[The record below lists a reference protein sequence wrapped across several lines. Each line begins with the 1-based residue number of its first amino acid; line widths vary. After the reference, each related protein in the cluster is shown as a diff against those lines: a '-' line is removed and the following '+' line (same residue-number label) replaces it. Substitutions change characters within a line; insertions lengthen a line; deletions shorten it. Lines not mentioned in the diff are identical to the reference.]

1 MAYKF
6 EHEVVREILKATI
19 ADQNPRNTDT
29 RSPWYSL
36 SDEALNEYTK
46 KVITHLERVQDS
58 SLTIAHAIAL
68 ESKET
73 EDLSIEARQGILH
86 HLIDKQNQSLANTLP
101 SDPAYTAKEKR
112 LADLQDELQK
122 LDTVKE
128 GFELSNNHAEA
139 EAKAKARAPQ
149 ELTLPNHRFH
159 DIGTDQ
165 NPDRVRVY
173 MAVYAPYIPGSQ
185 FKDLILD
192 DKGQLDAKSNQLWI
206 GAGTPYKALGWL
218 QKYQLDNNKDTLD
231 RKNKNANGSEEF
243 LPGQPMIRSVE
254 VNRAFFDRHLPEAT
268 PEGGVRYNTVE
279 GINEPRL
286 AYVDVKSFNQLGL
299 DTTTQ
304 DISGNTQ
311 QSALMRSFLENA
323 HPKTLET
330 ISFRHNLRSRPEGI
344 DGKRVDVQNFMKD
357 LGISVGGEGPSVYL
371 FDRNNTMFHTYN
383 DDKETWQFSTT
394 EDQIK
399 KVKSLQGML
408 TQLEQMHS
416 KTSSLSLASD
426 GFETPAPEHRQAP
439 TVAPISPTSSRMS
452 DDIDSGYLAD
462 TGSLSGSDRRSL
474 SSSQSDSQSDRGTGS
489 DISAQDLESRASE
502 ERNFSTNESEDH
514 TVAASPD
521 YEDDRHPDA
530 LDLFY
535 SSDADIED
543 HGPTLPLK
551 VDLGSD
557 ENQATIKSFGEFL
570 AINHLTPGAL
580 VLPAKDISQNQR
592 DTRGDNLIKVII
604 EDEIATQLLKDR
616 SRKLNN
622 TVNGLID
629 YLEKGRTESIANLD
643 KNIAST
649 GEQLSRQIN
658 SKSSDNEYLSNQID
672 KNKATLNQAESER
685 DRLFQ
690 TSPLIQKV
698 LKNQLVQ
705 NDLMAISRNTG
716 EKPSAELFIN
726 ELRKFARGE
735 DLKTTHLGANLFF
748 HSLRIV
754 AQEINQTPGAIRPD
768 PIPHKTIAGTDGN
781 ELDVPVNNRL
791 QKIDYS
797 ALLNQTPQ
805 ASGLPFDIHRSTATY
820 VPNPK
825 KDATVYMNKLDT
837 PFKGGIS
844 GTTRDICK
852 ALPTIAPDLPSKEKN
867 DLFLLNAAFMVKNQY
882 HSMFE
887 ALYPVA
893 RYDTGNMG
901 KELLKTFDEC
911 RDNNVGLE
919 KKSNTELYQRTLSQM
934 TGSTELW
941 NTTVKEIDTKLQLN
955 RNLIEP
961 PTPNIDGVALNKFKR
976 EDDASRFKVS
986 DIQYDK
992 QFAILSLNAQQRDPN
1007 KSRCYVPLSDLS
1019 KLPSVGNQITMLSKQ
1034 EMAEQKK
1041 SVKR

>member
-19 ADQNPRNTDT
+19 ADQNPHNTDT

-73 EDLSIEARQGILH
+73 EDLSIEARQGILN
-86 HLIDKQNQSLANTLP
+86 HLIDKQNQSLANTP
-101 SDPAYTAKEKR
+101 AGDPAHAAKEKR

-122 LDTVKE
+122 LETVSESFERSKE
-128 GFELSNNHAEA
+128 
-139 EAKAKARAPQ
+139 Q
-149 ELTLPNHRFH
+149 TQQTLTLPNHRFH
-159 DIGTDQ
+159 DIGTGQ

-173 MAVYAPYIPGSQ
+173 MAVFAPYTPGSPYR
-185 FKDLILD
+185 DLILD

-231 RKNKNANGSEEF
+231 RKKKSSPEV

-254 VNRAFFDRHLPEAT
+254 VNRTFFDRHLPEAT
-268 PEGGVRYNTVE
+268 PEGGVRYGTVE

-286 AYVDVKSFNQLGL
+286 MYVDVKSFNQLGL

-304 DISGNTQ
+304 SNTQ
-311 QSALMRSFLENA
+311 QSALLRSFLENA
-323 HPKTLET
+323 HPETLET
-330 ISFRHNLRSRPEGI
+330 ISFKHNLRSRPEGI

-371 FDRNNTMFHTYN
+371 FDRNNTMFHTYKG
-383 DDKETWQFSTT
+383 DTWSFSTT

-399 KVKSLQGML
+399 KVRSLQGML

-426 GFETPAPEHRQAP
+426 GFETPAPEYRQAP
-439 TVAPISPTSSRMS
+439 AVAPISPTSSRMS
-452 DDIDSGYLAD
+452 DDTDSGYLAD
-462 TGSLSGSDRRSL
+462 TGSLSGSDRSSI
-474 SSSQSDSQSDRGTGS
+474 SSSQSDAQSDLGTRS

-502 ERNFSTNESEDH
+502 EPYFSTNESEDRFF
-514 TVAASPD
+514 TASSGD
-521 YEDDRHPDA
+521 EDDRHPVA

-543 HGPTLPLK
+543 HGPTLPLI

-557 ENQATIKSFGEFL
+557 ENQATIKNFGEFL
-570 AINHLTPGAL
+570 TINHLTPGAL
-580 VLPAKDISQNQR
+580 VPPAKDISQNQR

-616 SRKLNN
+616 SRKLNT
-622 TVNGLID
+622 TVEGLID
-629 YLEKGRTESIANLD
+629 YLEKSRSESITKLD
-643 KNIAST
+643 ENTTNAS
-649 GEQLSRQIN
+649 EQLIKQIN
-658 SKSSDNEYLSNQID
+658 SKSPDNEYVISDI
-672 KNKATLNQAESER
+672 KENKAILSQVESER
-685 DRLFQ
+685 NRLFQ

-705 NDLMAISRNTG
+705 NDLMAICRNTG

-726 ELRKFARGE
+726 ELRKFATGE
-735 DLKTTHLGANLFF
+735 DPKSRHLGANLFF

-754 AQEINQTPGAIRPD
+754 AQEINQTPGVVRPD
-768 PIPHKTIAGTDGN
+768 PIPHKMIAGEDGN
-781 ELDVPVNNRL
+781 ESDVPVNNRL

-805 ASGLPFDIHRSTATY
+805 ASGLPFDIHRSTVNY
-820 VPNPK
+820 VTNPK
-825 KDATVYMNKLDT
+825 KAATTYMNELDT

-852 ALPTIAPDLPSKEKN
+852 ALPTIAPNLPSEEKN

-893 RYDTGNMG
+893 RYDTGDMG

-911 RDNNVGLE
+911 RDNNIGTD
-919 KKSNTELYQRTLSQM
+919 KKSNTELYQRTLYQM
-934 TGSTELW
+934 TKSTELW
-941 NTTVKEIDTKLQLN
+941 NATIKGIDDKLQLN
-955 RNLIEP
+955 KNLIEP
-961 PTPNIDGVALNKFKR
+961 PTPNIDGVALNKFNR

-1019 KLPSVGNQITMLSKQ
+1019 KLPSIGNQIAMQSKHN
-1034 EMAEQKK
+1034 MAEKKRSVNPGQK
-1041 SVKR
+1041 R